1 MIAVRLPLFLFV
13 SVWLS
18 GCGSPPPPAAPAKPV
33 FPPATGV
40 WRGSSTRFQADLRN
54 CPHPGLITLRVLDER
69 FQYRWDANTWI
80 DVAIDRDGTVHG
92 EGPGITLIGKR
103 DAKRIEGDVTNGP
116 CGLHFTAVK
125 QDT

>member
-1 MIAVRLPLFLFV
+1 MIAARLSLPLFVALC
-13 SVWLS
+13 LT
-18 GCGSPPPPAAPAKPV
+18 GCGSPPPPAQPARSA

-40 WRGSSTRFQADLRN
+40 WRGSSTRFQADLRS
-54 CPHPGLITLRVLDER
+54 CPHPGLVTLRVLDDR

-80 DVAIDRDGTVHG
+80 DATIERDGAVHG
-92 EGPGITLIGKR
+92 EGPGITLVGTR
-103 DAKRIEGDVTNGP
+103 DARQIVGDVTNGP